1 MSSVVLALPLGA
13 GAPAAA
19 SPRSAADGRGW
30 IQEDLARADAVGARG
45 GAGGLRT
52 AVGTAP
58 GASLRTA
65 AAPAPGA
72 VAVFPA
78 HGLARPASAVD
89 VRAEATAGAVL
100 LEARG
105 VRADGMWT
113 EWRSVGPITVPA
125 GAARS
130 GEEVGGRVR
139 LPEPVDRVQVRVGF
153 GAAEP
158 AGAAAVLE
166 SVRLRPVQR
175 TAPEEPS
182 AAPEG
187 ESSSAP
193 GGAEGERPAD
203 RPFSAR
209 VFATRIGHVGG
220 TTANGHTVR
229 ENDHFVA
236 LPSRR
241 GLSGRGA
248 GDYTV
253 RVCAEDGERRCAY
266 APVWDVGPWNIRD
279 DHWNA
284 EREEWR
290 DLPRGLPQA
299 QAAYE
304 DGHNGGRDGFGREVA
319 NPAGIDLADGTFRDG
334 LKLPTN
340 AWVRVDYL
348 WTAGYDHPASIT
360 AAPETQPVPVRA
372 GPGMS
377 HAERG
382 VAAHAAAVDVV
393 CRVPG
398 DEVTG
403 PQGASDVWFAIGAG
417 DYVPAAN
424 VSGGDSAPTCR
435 EGEGEGEGADGARDG
450 GSGG

>member
-1 MSSVVLALPLGA
+1 P
-13 GAPAAA
+13 
-19 SPRSAADGRGW
+19 
-30 IQEDLARADAVGARG
+30 
-45 GAGGLRT
+45 
-52 AVGTAP
+52 AP

-65 AAPAPGA
+65 AAPAPAA
-72 VAVFPA
+72 VAVFGS
-78 HGLARPASAVD
+78 HGLTRPARAVD

-113 EWRSVGPITVPA
+113 EWRSAGPAEVPA

-130 GEEVGGRVR
+130 GEEVGGRIR
-139 LPEPVDRVQVRVGF
+139 LPEPVGRVQVRVGF

-158 AGAAAVLE
+158 GGAAAVLE

-175 TAPEEPS
+175 TAPD
-182 AAPEG
+182 APDAPASPPATDRG
-187 ESSSAP
+187 PGTAESP
-193 GGAEGERPAD
+193 EAEAERPASG

-220 TTANGHTVR
+220 TTANGHRVR

-241 GLSGRGA
+241 GLSERGG

-266 APVWDVGPWNIRD
+266 APVWDVGPWNTRD

-290 DLPRGLPQA
+290 DLARGLPQA

-304 DGHNGGRDGFGREVA
+304 DGHNGGRDGFGREVT

-334 LKLPTN
+334 LRLPTN

-348 WTAGYDHPASIT
+348 WTAEYAHPAAVT
-360 AAPETQPVPVRA
+360 AAPETQPVPVRS

-382 VAAHAAAVDVV
+382 VAAHAAAVDVA
-393 CRVPG
+393 CQVPG

-403 PQGASDVWFAIGAG
+403 PQGASDVWFRIGPG
-417 DYVPAAN
+417 DYIPAAN
-424 VSGGDSAPTCR
+424 VSGGDSAPACR
-435 EGEGEGEGADGARDG
+435 EGEAGP
-450 GSGG
+450 